1 MRTADNSAAPPGNR
15 YVVDRRQRARPD
27 NVLHR
32 LEIVLHRRELWQV
45 MNESL
50 PRLNAPK
57 GRRLR
62 DWTPVLF
69 AAALVALYYVI
80 THTGSSL
87 ENWSTD
93 YTAAI
98 TRAAST
104 DRMVLVAFYSEGCPS
119 CAAMKRGVLNSPAV
133 REALAGFIPVKV
145 NVACER
151 KLANSLGVVGTP
163 TYAVLDGRGKLL
175 AWCDGYQPV
184 DQFVR
189 FLERA
194 SSPGPRGPSSMGP
207 ALPNGL

>member
-1 MRTADNSAAPPGNR
+1 
-15 YVVDRRQRARPD
+15 
-27 NVLHR
+27 
-32 LEIVLHRRELWQV
+32 

-50 PRLNAPK
+50 RRFNAPRE
-57 GRRLR
+57 RRLR

-69 AAALVALYYVI
+69 AAALVALYYV
-80 THTGSSL
+80 TTQTGSSL
-87 ENWSTD
+87 ESWSTD
-93 YTAAI
+93 YTATMAQ
-98 TRAAST
+98 AAST

-119 CAAMKRGVLNSPAV
+119 CAAMNRGVLNSPAV

-163 TYAVLDGRGKLL
+163 TYAVLDARGKLL

-189 FLERA
+189 FLGRA
-194 SSPGPRGPSSMGP
+194 SSPRPHGPSSTGP